1 MKKNKFI
8 RNALIYIFL
17 TVTSLIML
25 YPLLWLFGAS
35 FKSNHEIFSSLWF
48 MPEKFDFSAYVNGW
62 KTSGTYTMGHYFINT
77 FKIVIPR
84 VVFSVISSVITAYG
98 FARFEFPLKK
108 QLFSLLIFTMIL
120 PETLLR
126 IPSYRL
132 WNMFGMLD
140 TYFPLILPS
149 ALAGEGLF
157 VFMLVQFF
165 KGIPKELDDAAKIDG
180 CNSLQTLVYVLVPCI
195 RPAVVS
201 VGVFSFLWSVNN
213 FVEPLIY
220 ISSVKK
226 YPITLAVR
234 MSMDSTGQGYEW
246 SSIIAMS
253 LIGLIPSVLVFL
265 SAQKYFT
272 SGISTSGI
280 SG

>member
-35 FKSNHEIFSSLWF
+35 FKSNREIFSSLWF

-84 VVFSVISSVITAYG
+84 VLFSVISSVITAYG

-165 KGIPKELDDAAKIDG
+165 KGIPKELDEAAKIDG

-246 SSIIAMS
+246 NSIIAMS

>member
-17 TVTSLIML
+17 TATSLIML

-35 FKSNHEIFSSLWF
+35 FKSNREIFSSLWF

-165 KGIPKELDDAAKIDG
+165 KGIPKELDEAAKIDG

-246 SSIIAMS
+246 NSIIAMS

-265 SAQKYFT
+265 LAQKYFT

>member
-35 FKSNHEIFSSLWF
+35 FKSNREIFSSLWF

-149 ALAGEGLF
+149 VLAGEGLF

-265 SAQKYFT
+265 LAQKYFT